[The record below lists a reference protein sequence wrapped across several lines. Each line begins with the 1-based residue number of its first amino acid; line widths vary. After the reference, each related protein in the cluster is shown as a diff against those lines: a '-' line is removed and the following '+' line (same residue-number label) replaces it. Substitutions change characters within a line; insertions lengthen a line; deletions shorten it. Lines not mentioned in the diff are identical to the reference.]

1 MKSNNLILAAT
12 AALALF
18 AAGPAMADSKDWT
31 TTGVTIAMEGAYAPW
46 NLTNPD
52 GTIGGFEPELAQ
64 VLCAHMKVKC
74 TVVPSDFD
82 SIIEGLNS
90 NKFDAVMDSL
100 SITPEREKVI
110 AFSIPYANTPTS
122 FETTKGSSLEN
133 LAGTGTTIKLTGDA
147 ANDTPLIAKFKD
159 AFKGKTIGVQAAT
172 VYTKFL
178 DDNFGDIAT
187 IREYKTTSERDLDL
201 IAGRIDAG
209 FDDATAEQAAFATAG
224 NESLEFTGPT
234 IGGTIF
240 GPGQGVGLR
249 QSDTQ
254 LKALFDDA
262 IKAALAD
269 GTVKTLSEKW
279 FKLDVE
285 P

>member
-1 MKSNNLILAAT
+1 VKLSKLIAGGVLIGAT
-12 AALALF
+12 LSAVPALA
-18 AAGPAMADSKDWT
+18 KDWT
-31 TTGVTIAMEGAYAPW
+31 NVTIAMEGAYAPW

-52 GTIGGFEPELAQ
+52 GTIGGFEPELAA

-74 TVVPSDFD
+74 TVVASDFD

-100 SITPEREKVI
+100 SITPERLKVI
-110 AFSIPYANTPTS
+110 TFSVPYANTPAG

-133 LAGTGTTIKLTGDA
+133 LPGTGTTVKITDEAGAKAEAEKLRD
-147 ANDTPLIAKFKD
+147 K
-159 AFKGKTIGVQAAT
+159 FKGKTIGVQAST
-172 VYTKFL
+172 VYTTFL
-178 DDNFGDIAT
+178 DNYFKDIAT

-201 IAGRIDAG
+201 VAGRIDAG
-209 FDDATAEQAAFATAG
+209 FDDATAEQAAFATPG
-224 NESLEFTGPT
+224 NESLEFTGPAY
-234 IGGTIF
+234 GGGIW

-249 QSDTQ
+249 QSDTD

-269 GTVKTLSEKW
+269 GTVEKLSQKW
-279 FKLDVE
+279 FKINVA

>member
-1 MKSNNLILAAT
+1 VKLAKILAGGLLLAT
-12 AALALF
+12 VLTAV
-18 AAGPAMADSKDWT
+18 PAMAKDWA
-31 TTGVTIAMEGAYAPW
+31 TTGVTIAMEGAYPPW

-52 GTIGGFEPELAQ
+52 GTIGGFEADLAK

-74 TVVPSDFD
+74 TIVPSDFD

-100 SITPEREKVI
+100 SITPDREKVI
-110 AFSIPYANTPTS
+110 AFSTPYANTPAG
-122 FETTKGSSLEN
+122 FATTKGSSLEN
-133 LAGTGTTIKLTGDA
+133 LAGTGTIVKLSGDPAEAKA
-147 ANDTPLIAKFKD
+147 AAEKFRD
-159 AFKGKTIGVQAAT
+159 QFKGKTIGVQAAT

-178 DDNFGDIAT
+178 DDNFKDIAT

-201 IAGRIDAG
+201 VAGRIDAG
-209 FDDATAEQAAFATAG
+209 FDDVTAEQAAFSAPG
-224 NESLEFTGPT
+224 NDSLEYTGPQF
-234 IGGTIF
+234 GGGIW

-249 QSDTQ
+249 KSDAD

-262 IKAALAD
+262 IKTALAD
-269 GTVKTLSEKW
+269 GTVKQLSEKW
-279 FKLDVE
+279 FKTDVA

>member
-1 MKSNNLILAAT
+1 MQLAKLVACGLLAAT
-12 AALALF
+12 AFGAL
-18 AAGPAMADSKDWT
+18 PATAKDWSAS
-31 TTGVTIAMEGAYAPW
+31 GVTIAMEGAYPPW

-52 GTIGGFEPELAQ
+52 GTIGGFEADLAV
-64 VLCAHMKVKC
+64 VLCAHMKVTCK
-74 TVVPSDFD
+74 VVASDFD

-100 SITPEREKVI
+100 SITPERQKVI
-110 AFSIPYANTPTS
+110 AFSIPYANTPAG
-122 FETTKGSSLEN
+122 FETVKGSSLAG
-133 LAGTGTTIKLTGDA
+133 LPGTGTVVKISGDA
-147 ANDTPLIAKFKD
+147 AEAKAAAAPIKEQ
-159 AFKGKTIGVQAAT
+159 FKGKTIGVQTAT

-178 DDNFGDIAT
+178 DENFKDVAT

-209 FDDATAEQAAFATAG
+209 FDDATAEQAAFSAPG
-224 NESLEFTGPT
+224 NESLEYTGPQF
-234 IGGTIF
+234 GGGIW

-249 QSDTQ
+249 QSDAD

-269 GTVKTLSEKW
+269 GTVEKLSQKW
-279 FKLDVE
+279 FKINVA

>member
-1 MKSNNLILAAT
+1 MPFSKLIAGGLMVAT
-12 AALALF
+12 ALSAVPAL
-18 AAGPAMADSKDWT
+18 ADSKDWA

-52 GTIGGFEPELAQ
+52 GTIGGFEPDLAK

-74 TVVPSDFD
+74 TIVASDFD
-82 SIIEGLNS
+82 SIIPSLNA

-100 SITPEREKVI
+100 SITPDRQKVI
-110 AFSIPYANTPTS
+110 AFSVPYANTPAG
-122 FETTKGSSLEN
+122 FETTKGSSLEG
-133 LAGTGTTIKLTGDA
+133 LPGTGTTIKIADETA
-147 ANDTPLIAKFKD
+147 AKAEAQSLQDK
-159 AFKGKTIGVQAAT
+159 FKGKTIGVQAST
-172 VYTKFL
+172 VYTTFL
-178 DDNFGDIAT
+178 DNYFKDIAT
-187 IREYKTTSERDLDL
+187 IREYKTTNERDLDL

-209 FDDATAEQAAFATAG
+209 FDDATAEQAAFSTAG
-224 NESLEFTGPT
+224 NESLEYTGPAM
-234 IGGTIF
+234 GGGIW

-249 QSDTQ
+249 QADTQ

-279 FKLDVE
+279 FKIDVE

>member
-1 MKSNNLILAAT
+1 MKFSQFVVAAALSAT
-12 AALALF
+12 AFTAAPALA
-18 AAGPAMADSKDWT
+18 KDWT
-31 TTGVTIAMEGAYAPW
+31 SVTIAMEGAYAPW

-52 GTIGGFEPELAQ
+52 GSIGGFEPELAT

-74 TVVPSDFD
+74 TVVASDFD

-100 SITPEREKVI
+100 SITPDRLKVI
-110 AFSIPYANTPTS
+110 AFSVPYANTPAG
-122 FETTKGSSLEN
+122 FETVKGSSLEN
-133 LAGTGTTIKLTGDA
+133 LAGTGTGIKLTGD
-147 ANDTPLIAKFKD
+147 PAKDKADVDKFRD

-178 DDNFGDIAT
+178 DDNFASVAT
-187 IREYKTTSERDLDL
+187 IKEYKTTSERDLDL

-209 FDDATAEQAAFATAG
+209 FDDSTAEQAAFQTKG
-224 NESLEFTGPT
+224 NESLEYTGPQ
-234 IGGTIF
+234 IGGTIW

-249 QSDTQ
+249 QADTD

-269 GTVKTLSEKW
+269 GTVEKLSQKW
-279 FKLDVE
+279 FKINVA

>member
-1 MKSNNLILAAT
+1 MTIGKFIMAGLVAAT
-12 AALALF
+12 ALTTLPALA
-18 AAGPAMADSKDWT
+18 DTKDWK

-52 GTIGGFEPELAQ
+52 GTIGGFEPDLAK
-64 VLCAHMKVKC
+64 VLCAHMQVKC

-82 SIIEGLNS
+82 SIIQGLNS

-100 SITPEREKVI
+100 SITPDREKVI
-110 AFSIPYANTPTS
+110 AFSVPYANTPAG

-133 LAGTGTTIKLTGDA
+133 LPGTGTTIKIANEADA
-147 ANDTPLIAKFKD
+147 KAEAEKLRA

-172 VYTKFL
+172 VYTTFL
-178 DDNFGDIAT
+178 DNYFKDIAT

-201 IAGRIDAG
+201 VAGRIDAG
-209 FDDATAEQAAFATAG
+209 FDDATAEQAAFSTPG
-224 NESLEFTGPT
+224 NESLEYTGPAM
-234 IGGTIF
+234 GGGIW

-249 QSDTQ
+249 KADTQ
-254 LKALFDDA
+254 LKAMFDDA

-269 GTVKTLSEKW
+269 GTVKTLSMKW
-279 FKLDVE
+279 FKIDVE